1 MLSKDFSQSR
11 VVIVDDVVANSRLLE
26 SSLKAFGM
34 RNTVSFSDSAAALDW
49 LQHNPWNLLLLDLD
63 MPAPNGFDIL
73 RALSER
79 DRSCNPIIIITA
91 LNDSVSR
98 RTGLELGANDYLSK
112 PVDLPEV
119 ILRVRSNLQ
128 LSQASQA
135 LQETN
140 MSLEQRVRERTAQLN
155 QSYGALVRTLCR
167 ASAYRDS
174 ETGNHIVRIGESAA
188 LIAEAHGMS
197 PEWVELMRQA
207 APMHD
212 VGKIGIADHILL
224 KPGPLNEEERQLMQQ
239 HPAIGHSILTDQ
251 HASALTDLAS
261 RNCPEPPREM
271 GWQWLSQW
279 PEGGTDPSVRP
290 HRRHLRRLRRV
301 AHAAP
306 LQGAVAHRKGS
317 GLHPRTSRQAFR
329 SATGRPGRKPLR
341 EDRSTPA
348 RSQRLRARRLIDL
361 DNDKNPLPVSRLLN
375 FRVLPS

>member
-1 MLSKDFSQSR
+1 MLSKDFTQSR
-11 VVIVDDVVANSRLLE
+11 VVIVDDVIANSRLLE

-34 RNTVSFSDSAAALDW
+34 RNTISFSDSAAALEW

-73 RALSER
+73 RALADR
-79 DRSCNPIIIITA
+79 DRSSNPIIIITA

-128 LSQASQA
+128 LSQASLA
-135 LQETN
+135 LLEANRT
-140 MSLEQRVRERTAQLN
+140 LEQRVRERTMQLT
-155 QSYGALVRTLCR
+155 QSYGAVVRTLAR
-167 ASAYRDS
+167 AAAYRDS

-197 PEWVELMRQA
+197 AEWIELIRQA

-224 KPGPLNEEERQLMQQ
+224 KAGPLSDDERRQMQE

-251 HASALTDLAS
+251 HASELTAL
-261 RNCPEPPREM
+261 
-271 GWQWLSQW
+271 
-279 PEGGTDPSVRP
+279 
-290 HRRHLRRLRRV
+290 
-301 AHAAP
+301 AAEIS
-306 LQGAVAHRKGS
+306 LTHHEKWDGS
-317 GLHPRTSRQAFR
+317 GYPNGLSGKQIPLSGRIVAICDVYDALRMPRPYKEPWPLEKAQAYI
-329 SATGRPGRKPLR
+329 R
-341 EDRSTPA
+341 EQAGKHFDP
-348 RSQRLRARRLIDL
+348 DL
-361 DNDKNPLPVSRLLN
+361 VALVEGLYEKIETLQHDLSDCAQGD
-375 FRVLPS
+375 

>member
-11 VVIVDDVVANSRLLE
+11 VVIVDDVVANGRLLE

-34 RNTVSFSDSAAALDW
+34 RNTISFSDSAAALDW

-73 RALSER
+73 RALSAR

-140 MSLEQRVRERTAQLN
+140 MTLEQHVRERTAQLN

-251 HASALTDLAS
+251 HASTLTDLAA
-261 RNCPEPPREM
+261 EIA
-271 GWQWLSQW
+271 LSHHEKW
-279 PEGGTDPSVRP
+279 D
-290 HRRHLRRLRRV
+290 
-301 AHAAP
+301 
-306 LQGAVAHRKGS
+306 GS
-317 GLHPRTSRQAFR
+317 GYPNGLKGEQIPLSGRIVAICDVYDALRMPRPYKEPWPIEKAQAYI
-329 SATGRPGRKPLR
+329 R
-341 EDRSTPA
+341 EQAGKHFDPQLVALVESLYEKIEA
-348 RSQRLRARRLIDL
+348 LQHALSDCVQGD
-361 DNDKNPLPVSRLLN
+361 
-375 FRVLPS
+375 